1 MTLFYLHGFTSSAQS
16 TKAAYF
22 EERLSKYGLGL
33 RCPDFN
39 QPDFATMTMTRM
51 LDQLNAELDAIAPAK
66 ATLIGSSLG
75 GRVAVLAA
83 SRVPPRI
90 ERLVLL
96 APAIMQDVALLP
108 PERMAEWKRKGEM
121 PFLHYAEN
129 REKPLRYAFYEDLL
143 TYDACGAQFSQ
154 PTIVFQGVRDRS
166 VPPQDVEA
174 FARARPNVS
183 LTMLDDEHQ
192 LMNSL
197 PRVWTEIETF
207 LRLGNL
213 EI

>member
-1 MTLFYLHGFTSSAQS
+1 MTLFYLHGFTSSAKS

-22 EERLSKYGLGL
+22 EERLAKYGLGL

-39 QPDFATMTMTRM
+39 EPDFATMTMTRM
-51 LDQLNAELDAIAPAK
+51 LEQLDAELDAIAPAK
-66 ATLIGSSLG
+66 ATLMGSSLG

-83 SRVPPRI
+83 SRTPARI

-108 PERMAEWKRKGEM
+108 ADRMEEWKRKGEI

-143 TYDACGAQFSQ
+143 TYDAFGASFTQ
-154 PTIVFQGVRDRS
+154 PTIIFQGVRDRS
-166 VPPQDVEA
+166 VPPQEVEA
-174 FARARPNVS
+174 FARARSNVRI
-183 LTMLDDEHQ
+183 TMLDDEHQ

-197 PRVWTEIETF
+197 PRVWSEIETF
-207 LRLGNL
+207 LGLSK
-213 EI
+213 